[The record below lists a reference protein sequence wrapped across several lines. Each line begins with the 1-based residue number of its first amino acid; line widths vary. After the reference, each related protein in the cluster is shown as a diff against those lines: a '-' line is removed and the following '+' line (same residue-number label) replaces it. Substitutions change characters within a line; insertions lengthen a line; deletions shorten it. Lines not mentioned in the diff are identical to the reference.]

1 MAHAFPNGRAELARR
16 NGVAPRKD
24 DNAETLRNR
33 LVEYERNK
41 EATLKVL
48 ATFLRIASIDGE
60 PPKDVVG
67 HAIENAL
74 ERVVQLR

>member
-1 MAHAFPNGRAELARR
+1 M
-16 NGVAPRKD
+16 APRKD

-41 EATLKVL
+41 AATIKVL

-67 HAIENAL
+67 DAIEKAL
-74 ERVVQLR
+74 DRVVKLR